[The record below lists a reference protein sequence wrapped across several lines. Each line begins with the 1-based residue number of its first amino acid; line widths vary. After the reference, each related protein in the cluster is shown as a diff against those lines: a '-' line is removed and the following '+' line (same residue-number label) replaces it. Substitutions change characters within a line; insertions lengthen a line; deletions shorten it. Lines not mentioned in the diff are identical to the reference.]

1 MRTELIGLVAGF
13 DEGEENKGVKDN
25 SQTFDLKDQ
34 MSGWVIYQEGE
45 DERGRTSLEENP
57 RVCSRHVKSEMLKNS
72 WASGLYASLM

>member
-1 MRTELIGLVAGF
+1 MRGKRIKA
-13 DEGEENKGVKDN
+13 